1 MIAISNIFR
10 CLKINK
16 SRISGINLVGL
27 MISSALGT
35 FILAAIVKVS
45 FTVSDNLQII
55 KATAELEASAR
66 ILDNFF
72 SKVFL
77 ANGYNNIST
86 NLNRFRITPST
97 APATGFNIKF
107 PLWFAAGDS
116 NAIQCSGQPVA
127 IPTSP
132 APNNPV
138 NVTIF
143 LKQPTT
149 PTAMD
154 GYITCADNTLITPWA
169 TDNGSGNMPLVSKAQ
184 IADFYVVASVAATP
198 PPPPAVSNM
207 GNFIITTTNIN
218 PNNYNAVGIKLAI
231 LLKSTSPVFNA
242 DRVVTFRDI
251 FGNKTFSNATTTNPL
266 GDKFLYKLVIIQS
279 PFPYA
284 LNFDAPTK
292 INISS

>member
-86 NLNRFRITPST
+86 NLNRFRIISSTPPDNGS
-97 APATGFNIKF
+97 NIKF
-107 PLWFAAGDS
+107 PLWFAGGDS
-116 NAIQCSGQPVA
+116 NAVNCSGQQ
-127 IPTSP
+127 IPPTQ
-132 APNNPV
+132 NTPV

-154 GYITCADNTLITPWA
+154 GYITCADNPLITPWA
-169 TDNGSGNMPLVSKAQ
+169 TDNGSGNMPLVSKSQ

-198 PPPPAVSNM
+198 PPSPPAVSNM

-218 PNNYNAVGIKLAI
+218 SNNYNAVGIKLAI

-284 LNFDAPTK
+284 LNFDEPTK

>member
-77 ANGYNNIST
+77 ANGYNNISA
-86 NLNRFRITPST
+86 NVNNFRITSST

-107 PLWFAAGDS
+107 PLWFAGGDS
-116 NAIQCSGQPVA
+116 NAITCSGQPVP
-127 IPTSP
+127 PTQT
-132 APNNPV
+132 APV

-149 PTAMD
+149 PTAID
-154 GYITCADNTLITPWA
+154 GYITCADNTSITPWA

-184 IADFYVVASVAATP
+184 IADFYVVASVKNATTG
-198 PPPPAVSNM
+198 NM

-218 PNNYNAVGIKLAI
+218 STNYNAVGIKLAI

-279 PFPYA
+279 LFPYA
-284 LNFDAPTK
+284 LNFDEPTK